1 MRGTA
6 VASRPLRVVET
17 LFRMGNT
24 PDPLPSFDQ
33 RERGTVILKIGSV
46 LEGLNQIT
54 ITFVNY

>member
-6 VASRPLRVVET
+6 VASLPLRVVEI